1 VAVKIEV
8 LEKSKESIKFSV
20 NGINPS
26 FANALRRI
34 MISEVPTMAIEWV
47 DFKKNDSALY
57 DELIAH
63 RLGLIP
69 LTYDKKAYK
78 LPEECK
84 DASVKDSRCYAKLKL
99 KKKGPCMVYSG
110 DLESE
115 DESVKPVFDRIPI
128 VELLEG
134 QELELVAYARLGYG
148 REHIKWQGAVVG
160 YSIDNNGK
168 ITFEVE
174 TCSGLS
180 PEEVVIMATE
190 VFEEKL
196 KEFKSQ
202 ASKLKF

>member
-1 VAVKIEV
+1 MAIKIEV
-8 LEKSKESIKFSV
+8 LERTKDTIKFSV
-20 NGINPS
+20 EGIKPS

-47 DFKKNDSALY
+47 DFKKNDSAMY
-57 DELIAH
+57 DEILAH

-69 LTYDKKAYK
+69 LAYDKKAYK

-84 DASVKDSRCYAKLKL
+84 DASVKDTQCYAKLKL
-99 KKKGPCMVYSG
+99 KKKGPCVVYSG
-110 DLESE
+110 DLESD
-115 DESVKPVFDRIPI
+115 DESVKPVFDKIPI

-134 QELELVAYARLGYG
+134 QEIELVAYARLGYG

-160 YSIDNNGK
+160 YSIDDSGK

-180 PEEVVIMATE
+180 PEEIVVMATE
-190 VFEEKL
+190 VFEKKL
-196 KEFKSQ
+196 KELKSQ
-202 ASKLKF
+202 VSKLKF

>member
-1 VAVKIEV
+1 MAIKIEI
-8 LEKSKESIKFSV
+8 LERKKHTIKFSV
-20 NGINPS
+20 EGIKPS

-78 LPEECK
+78 LSEECRE
-84 DASVKDSRCYAKLKL
+84 ASVKDSSCYAKLNL
-99 KKKGPCMVYSG
+99 KKKGPCIVYSG
-110 DLESE
+110 DLESD
-115 DESVKPVFDRIPI
+115 DESVKPAFDKIPI

-134 QELELVAYARLGYG
+134 QEIELIAYARLGYG

-160 YSIDNNGK
+160 YAIENEK
-168 ITFEVE
+168 IVFEVE
-174 TCSGLS
+174 SCSGLE
-180 PEEVVIMATE
+180 PDEIVIVATE
-190 VFEEKL
+190 VFEKKL

-202 ASKLKF
+202 VAKLK

>member
-1 VAVKIEV
+1 VAIKIEI
-8 LEKSKESIKFSV
+8 LEKSNDIIKFSV
-20 NGINPS
+20 EGIKPS

-34 MISEVPTMAIEWV
+34 MISEIPTMAIEWV

-57 DELIAH
+57 DELLAH

-84 DASVKDSRCYAKLKL
+84 DASVKDAQCFAKLKL
-99 KKKGPCMVYSG
+99 NKKGPCVVYSG

-115 DESVKPVFDRIPI
+115 DESVKPVFDKIPI

-134 QELELVAYARLGYG
+134 QEIELIAYARLGYG

-160 YSIDNNGK
+160 YNIDDNGK

-174 TCSGLS
+174 SCSGLK
-180 PEEVVIMATE
+180 PEEIVLMATE
-190 VFEEKL
+190 VFEKKL
-196 KEFKSQ
+196 KEFKAQ
-202 ASKLKF
+202 LSKLK

>member
-1 VAVKIEV
+1 VSIKVEI
-8 LEKSKESIKFSV
+8 LEKSKEKIKFRV
-20 NGINPS
+20 EGIGPS

-34 MISEVPTMAIEWV
+34 MISEIPTMAIEWV

-63 RLGLIP
+63 RLALIP
-69 LTYDKKAYK
+69 LTFDRRAYK

-84 DASVKDSRCYAKLKL
+84 EASIKDSQCFAKLKL
-99 KKKGPCMVYSG
+99 KKKGPCTVYSG

-134 QELELVAYARLGYG
+134 QELELIAYARLGYG
-148 REHIKWQGAVVG
+148 KEHIKWQGAIVG
-160 YSIDNNGK
+160 YGIDEEGK

-174 TCSGLS
+174 SCSGLS
-180 PEEVVIMATE
+180 AEEIVLTATE
-190 VFEEKL
+190 IFEKKL
-196 KEFKSQ
+196 REFERQ
-202 ASKLKF
+202 IDKLD

>member
-1 VAVKIEV
+1 MAIKIEI
-8 LEKSKESIKFSV
+8 LEKSNDIIKFSV
-20 NGINPS
+20 EGIKPS

-34 MISEVPTMAIEWV
+34 MISEIPTMAIEWV

-57 DELIAH
+57 DELLAH

-84 DASVKDSRCYAKLKL
+84 DASVKDAQCFAKLKL
-99 KKKGPCMVYSG
+99 NKKGPCVVYSG

-115 DESVKPVFDRIPI
+115 DESVKPVFDKIPI

-134 QELELVAYARLGYG
+134 QEIELIAYARLGYG

-160 YSIDNNGK
+160 YSIDDNGK
-168 ITFEVE
+168 INFEVE
-174 TCSGLS
+174 SCSGLK
-180 PEEVVIMATE
+180 PEEIVLMATE
-190 VFEEKL
+190 VFEKKL
-196 KEFKSQ
+196 KEFKTQ
-202 ASKLKF
+202 LSKLK

>member
-1 VAVKIEV
+1 MSIKVEI
-8 LEKSKESIKFSV
+8 LEKSKERIKFRV
-20 NGINPS
+20 EGIGPS

-34 MISEVPTMAIEWV
+34 MISEIPTMAIEWV

-63 RLGLIP
+63 RLALIP
-69 LTYDKKAYK
+69 LTFDRRAYK

-84 DASVKDSRCYAKLKL
+84 EASIKDSQCFAKLKL
-99 KKKGPCMVYSG
+99 KKRGPCTVYSG

-134 QELELVAYARLGYG
+134 QELELIAYARLGYG
-148 REHIKWQGAVVG
+148 KEHIKWQGAIVG
-160 YSIDNNGK
+160 YGIDEEGR

-174 TCSGLS
+174 SCSGLS
-180 PEEVVIMATE
+180 AEEIVLTATE
-190 VFEEKL
+190 IFEKKL
-196 KEFKSQ
+196 REFERQ
-202 ASKLKF
+202 IDKLD

>member
-1 VAVKIEV
+1 MAIKIDI
-8 LEKSKESIKFSV
+8 LEKSRETIRFVVDGIK
-20 NGINPS
+20 PS

-57 DELIAH
+57 DELLAH

-69 LTYDKKAYK
+69 LTYDRKAYK
-78 LPEECK
+78 LPEECME
-84 DASVKDSRCYAKLKL
+84 ASVKDSQCYAKLKL
-99 KKKGPCMVYSG
+99 KRRGPCTVYSG

-115 DESVKPVFDRIPI
+115 DESVKPVFEKIPI
-128 VELLEG
+128 VELLDG
-134 QELELVAYARLGYG
+134 QEIELIAYARLGYG

-160 YSIDNNGK
+160 YSIDDSGK

-180 PEEVVIMATE
+180 PEEIVEMATE
-190 VFEEKL
+190 VFEKKL
-196 KEFKSQ
+196 KEFKKQ
-202 ASKLKF
+202 VSKL

>member
-1 VAVKIEV
+1 VAIKIEI
-8 LEKSKESIKFSV
+8 LEKSNDIIKFSV
-20 NGINPS
+20 EGIKPS

-34 MISEVPTMAIEWV
+34 MISEIPTMAIEWV

-57 DELIAH
+57 DELLAH

-84 DASVKDSRCYAKLKL
+84 DASVKDAQCFAKLKL
-99 KKKGPCMVYSG
+99 NKKGPCVVYSG

-115 DESVKPVFDRIPI
+115 DESVKPVFDKIPI

-134 QELELVAYARLGYG
+134 QEIELIAYARLGYG

-160 YSIDNNGK
+160 YSIDDNGK
-168 ITFEVE
+168 INFEVE
-174 TCSGLS
+174 SCSGLK
-180 PEEVVIMATE
+180 PEEIVLMATE
-190 VFEEKL
+190 VFEKKL
-196 KEFKSQ
+196 KEFKTQ
-202 ASKLKF
+202 LSKLK

>member
-1 VAVKIEV
+1 VSIKVEI
-8 LEKSKESIKFSV
+8 LEKSKERIKFRV
-20 NGINPS
+20 EGIGPS

-34 MISEVPTMAIEWV
+34 MISEIPTMAIEWV

-63 RLGLIP
+63 RLALIP
-69 LTYDKKAYK
+69 LTFDRRAYK

-84 DASVKDSRCYAKLKL
+84 EASIKDSQCFAKLKL
-99 KKKGPCMVYSG
+99 KKGGPCTVYSG

-134 QELELVAYARLGYG
+134 QEVELIAYARLGYG
-148 REHIKWQGAVVG
+148 KEHIKWQGAIVG
-160 YSIDNNGK
+160 YGIDEEGR

-174 TCSGLS
+174 SCSGLS
-180 PEEVVIMATE
+180 AEEIVLTATE
-190 VFEEKL
+190 IFEKKL
-196 KEFKSQ
+196 REFERQ
-202 ASKLKF
+202 IDKLD

>member
-1 VAVKIEV
+1 MTIKIEV
-8 LEKSKESIKFSV
+8 LEKSKESIKFIV
-20 NGINPS
+20 DGIKPS

-34 MISEVPTMAIEWV
+34 MISEVPTMTIEWV

-57 DELIAH
+57 DELLAH

-84 DASVKDSRCYAKLKL
+84 EASVKNSQCYAKLKL
-99 KKKGPCMVYSG
+99 KKKGPCVVYSG

-115 DESVKPVFDRIPI
+115 DESVKPVFDKIPI
-128 VELLEG
+128 VELFEG
-134 QELELVAYARLGYG
+134 QEIELVAYARLGYG

-160 YSIDNNGK
+160 YRIDDNGR

-174 TCSGLS
+174 SCSGLK
-180 PEEVVIMATE
+180 PEEIVLMATE
-190 VFEEKL
+190 MFEKKL
-196 KEFKSQ
+196 KEFKMQ
-202 ASKLKF
+202 ASKLK

>member
-1 VAVKIEV
+1 VSIKVEI
-8 LEKSKESIKFSV
+8 LEKSKERIKFRV
-20 NGINPS
+20 EGIGPS

-34 MISEVPTMAIEWV
+34 MISEIPTMAIEWV

-63 RLGLIP
+63 RLALIP
-69 LTYDKKAYK
+69 LTFDRRAYK

-84 DASVKDSRCYAKLKL
+84 EASIKDSQCFAKLKL
-99 KKKGPCMVYSG
+99 KKRGPCTVYSG

-134 QELELVAYARLGYG
+134 QELELIAYARLGYG
-148 REHIKWQGAVVG
+148 KEHIKWQGAIVG
-160 YSIDNNGK
+160 YGIDEEGR

-174 TCSGLS
+174 SCSGLS
-180 PEEVVIMATE
+180 AEEIVLTATE
-190 VFEEKL
+190 IFEKKL
-196 KEFKSQ
+196 REFERQ
-202 ASKLKF
+202 IDKLD

>member
-1 VAVKIEV
+1 VSIKVEI
-8 LEKSKESIKFSV
+8 LEKSKERIKFRAE
-20 NGINPS
+20 GIGPS

-34 MISEVPTMAIEWV
+34 MISEIPTMAIEWV

-63 RLGLIP
+63 RLALIP
-69 LTYDKKAYK
+69 LTFDRRAYK

-84 DASVKDSRCYAKLKL
+84 EASIKDSQCFAKLKL
-99 KKKGPCMVYSG
+99 KKKGPCTVYSG

-134 QELELVAYARLGYG
+134 QELELIAYARLGYG
-148 REHIKWQGAVVG
+148 KEHIKWQGAIVG
-160 YSIDNNGK
+160 YGIDEEGK

-174 TCSGLS
+174 SCSGLS
-180 PEEVVIMATE
+180 AEEIVLTATE
-190 VFEEKL
+190 IFEKKL
-196 KEFKSQ
+196 REFERQ
-202 ASKLKF
+202 IDKLD

>member
-1 VAVKIEV
+1 MSIKVEI
-8 LEKSKESIKFSV
+8 LEKSKEKIKFRV
-20 NGINPS
+20 EGIGPS

-34 MISEVPTMAIEWV
+34 MISEIPTMAIEWV

-63 RLGLIP
+63 RLALIP
-69 LTYDKKAYK
+69 LTFDRRAYK

-84 DASVKDSRCYAKLKL
+84 EASIKDSQCFAKLKL
-99 KKKGPCMVYSG
+99 KKKGPCTVYSG

-134 QELELVAYARLGYG
+134 QELELIAYARLGYG
-148 REHIKWQGAVVG
+148 KEHIKWQGAIVG
-160 YSIDNNGK
+160 YGIDEEGK

-174 TCSGLS
+174 SCSGLS
-180 PEEVVIMATE
+180 AEEIVLTATE
-190 VFEEKL
+190 IFEKKL
-196 KEFKSQ
+196 REFERQ
-202 ASKLKF
+202 IDKLD

>member
-1 VAVKIEV
+1 VAIKIEI
-8 LEKSKESIKFSV
+8 LDKSNDIIKFSV
-20 NGINPS
+20 EGIKPS

-34 MISEVPTMAIEWV
+34 MISEIPTMAIEWV

-57 DELIAH
+57 DELLAH

-84 DASVKDSRCYAKLKL
+84 DASVKDAQCFAKLKL
-99 KKKGPCMVYSG
+99 NKKGPCVVYSG

-115 DESVKPVFDRIPI
+115 DESVKPVFDKIPI

-134 QELELVAYARLGYG
+134 QEIELIAYARLGYG

-160 YSIDNNGK
+160 YSIDDNGK

-174 TCSGLS
+174 SCSGLK
-180 PEEVVIMATE
+180 PEEIVLMATE
-190 VFEEKL
+190 VFEKKL
-196 KEFKSQ
+196 KEFKTQ
-202 ASKLKF
+202 LSKLK